1 MLSCHGNH
9 GLYLVI
15 IDSILTSHERWDL
28 PRVLSLMWI
37 KCEGVN
43 VVVKT
48 EITDNLSNV
57 ERFRGHAESEQNSN
71 LDIEGLNSLQNN
83 IVLIQQ

>member
-1 MLSCHGNH
+1 M
-9 GLYLVI
+9 
-15 IDSILTSHERWDL
+15 
-28 PRVLSLMWI
+28 
-37 KCEGVN
+37 N